1 MSILRKNDKANVT
14 SYKKKHQN
22 VSLTYEIKEDNYRS
36 IVRVDTLFD
45 ND

>member
-1 MSILRKNDKANVT
+1 MSILRKNIKADVT
-14 SYKKKHQN
+14 SYKKNQN

-45 ND
+45 NE

>member
-1 MSILRKNDKANVT
+1 MGTMKRMLLHI
-14 SYKKKHQN
+14 KKHQN

-45 ND
+45 NE